1 MFDLIQLEAAIA
13 DRMDGYRLAHTL
25 AVKDECLALAKL
37 FAMSEEETNS
47 LAAAALL
54 HDITKALKYPQ
65 QVELAK
71 KLGVDL
77 STEDLTSPKVLH
89 SQTGA
94 AVAKAEFGASNE
106 IAAMIA
112 CHTTGKENMTLSEKL
127 LYLADYIEPTRTF
140 EDCVALRRYFYEKG
154 DADWSAHLDR
164 TLVLSFD
171 MTIRLLLDDRFH
183 IHTETIKSRN
193 FLLQN
198 A

>member
-1 MFDLIQLEAAIA
+1 MFDLHKLEAAITG
-13 DRMDGYRLAHTL
+13 RMDGYRLAHTL
-25 AVKDECLALAKL
+25 AVKEECLTLAKL
-37 FAMSEEETNS
+37 FALSEKDTNS

-54 HDITKALKYPQ
+54 HDLTKAMKHPQ

-77 STEDLTSPKVLH
+77 SPEDLTSPKVLH
-89 SQTGA
+89 SRTGA
-94 AVAKAEFGASNE
+94 AVAKAEFGASDE

-140 EDCVALRRYFYEKG
+140 EDCVILRRYFYENG
-154 DADWSAHLDR
+154 DADWLVHLDR